1 MSEDGDDTSDE
12 RESER
17 PRRRAP
23 VPAELRREFLSGA
36 IPAVPGRL
44 REEPED
50 FVVEELPL
58 YEPSGE
64 GEHLYLWIEKRG
76 IPTHEA
82 IRRIAQRTNVPKRA
96 IGYAGLKDAR
106 AVTRQWLSLQHADPA
121 LVERIDDEQL
131 RVLVAKPHKNKLK
144 IGHLRGNRF
153 RLLIAGGG
161 PGEADARAALTLLS
175 ERGVPNLFG
184 LQRFGWE
191 RHTHLLGEA
200 LVREQAERVVE
211 LVLLGPEGSTLDH
224 GRVLEAREAVRAG
237 DHARAERAFPGRCSA
252 ERAICRALAKG
263 EDHERAVRA
272 IPPKMRDLY
281 LSAFQSLLFNRYLA
295 ARLERLDVLEEGEI
309 ATKHRNGASF
319 LVEDVDAEQPRCAAQ
334 EISPSGPIFGRK
346 LLRPR
351 EGSAPYALEEA
362 VLAEH
367 APGLPVC
374 LSEGRAL
381 GVRPQGA
388 RRPLRIP
395 LGEVEVEREG
405 DDLRV
410 AFSLPKGCYATAV
423 IEELFKEQVD

>member
-144 IGHLRGNRF
+144 INITTNHNHQR
-153 RLLIAGGG
+153 
-161 PGEADARAALTLLS
+161 RA
-175 ERGVPNLFG
+175 
-184 LQRFGWE
+184 
-191 RHTHLLGEA
+191 
-200 LVREQAERVVE
+200 
-211 LVLLGPEGSTLDH
+211 
-224 GRVLEAREAVRAG
+224 
-237 DHARAERAFPGRCSA
+237 CS
-252 ERAICRALAKG
+252 
-263 EDHERAVRA
+263 H
-272 IPPKMRDLY
+272 P
-281 LSAFQSLLFNRYLA
+281 F
-295 ARLERLDVLEEGEI
+295 
-309 ATKHRNGASF
+309 SF
-319 LVEDVDAEQPRCAAQ
+319 TA
-334 EISPSGPIFGRK
+334 
-346 LLRPR
+346 
-351 EGSAPYALEEA
+351 GSAPLPP
-362 VLAEH
+362 
-367 APGLPVC
+367 AP
-374 LSEGRAL
+374 
-381 GVRPQGA
+381 Q
-388 RRPLRIP
+388 
-395 LGEVEVEREG
+395 
-405 DDLRV
+405 
-410 AFSLPKGCYATAV
+410 
-423 IEELFKEQVD
+423 